1 MEIKD
6 CFKLMESENYQDR
19 YKGEYY
25 ELKIRADKLEAMIKK
40 YKAGTLPFTPSCD
53 YELLFEQLVYMRQY
67 QRILECRAEI
77 ENVDLA
83 AEYVH
88 LSRG

>member
-6 CFKLMESENYQDR
+6 TFAMMSSDNYQER
-19 YKGEYY
+19 YKGEYH
-25 ELKIRADKLEAMIKK
+25 ELKIRADKLEAMLEK
-40 YKAGTLPFTPSCD
+40 YKSGTLPFTPSCD

-77 ENVDLA
+77 EKVS
-83 AEYVH
+83 
-88 LSRG
+88 LSINEACK

>member
-6 CFKLMESENYQDR
+6 CFKLMESESYQDR

-25 ELKIRADKLEAMIKK
+25 ELKIRADKLEAMLEK
-40 YKAGTLPFTPSCD
+40 YKAGTLTFTPSCD

-67 QRILECRAEI
+67 QRIIECRAEI
-77 ENVDLA
+77 EGV
-83 AEYVH
+83 EV
-88 LSRG
+88 

>member
-6 CFKLMESENYQDR
+6 TFKMMTSDNYQER

-25 ELKIRADKLEAMIKK
+25 ELTIRADKLEAMLKK

-67 QRILECRAEI
+67 QRILKIRAEI
-77 ENVDLA
+77 ENVSLA
-83 AEYVH
+83 I
-88 LSRG
+88 SKS

>member
-6 CFKLMESENYQDR
+6 TFVMMVSDNYQDR

-25 ELKIRADKLEAMIKK
+25 ELKIRADKLETMLEK
-40 YKAGTLPFTPSCD
+40 YKAGTLPFTPSCN

-77 ENVDLA
+77 ENVDLKN
-83 AEYVH
+83 V
-88 LSRG
+88 